1 MAVRALLVTTNS
13 SHCGF
18 GVAERAVMIS
28 TDWPDTSLVRSGTSF
43 LSTREATAMLP
54 TSVCT
59 A

>member
-1 MAVRALLVTTNS
+1 MRALPVITNS

-18 GVAERAVMIS
+18 GAADLALITS
-28 TDWPDTSLVRSGTSF
+28 TFWPLTSLVRKGTSF
-43 LSTREATAMLP
+43 LSTRAATAWLP

>member
-13 SHCGF
+13 SHCGLGNADF
-18 GVAERAVMIS
+18 AVMIS
-28 TDWPDTSLVRSGTSF
+28 TLWPLASLVRKGTSF
-43 LSTREATAMLP
+43 LSTREATAWLP